1 MSVEQMLMDNKLMD
15 FLRTIAAAVT
25 GLFTGLFWRTF
36 VMISFLLA
44 ASLFTWYFSSQFAE
58 LEPRVNQAAQQI
70 QTLVNLTRTGLV
82 HADPILREA
91 LIGDLRV
98 NENIRI
104 FARSPSDV
112 VAALDETEFN
122 RRLAAQTSQLL
133 GKDTVL
139 AADVNKT
146 DPGLWVS
153 FAILGDKYWLLA
165 ERNRIV
171 PDTDQRWAAWGV
183 AALVMSVLGAIFIT
197 RIINSPLKRLSFAAS
212 RIREGDFKHELTEVG
227 ASPEIR
233 DLNRGFN
240 RMARTLEKVE
250 QDRAVMLAGIS
261 HDIRTPLTRLRLE
274 TEMAVPDA
282 ISRQNMIA
290 DIEQVNIIIEKFLEY
305 ARPTNKAKLV
315 PVHVRELIDDMTAE
329 YLDDDHIKLRTRGSM
344 SATVLGDPVELRR
357 ALVNLLENAKRYARN
372 EQTGVAEVDVH
383 VRSSSTHIQLEIR
396 DHGPGVPEE
405 HLANLTK
412 PFYRGDAAR
421 TEVKGTGLG
430 LAIVER
436 IIERMEGRLSMAN
449 ASPPGLS
456 IKIDLKRA

>member
-1 MSVEQMLMDNKLMD
+1 MN
-15 FLRTIAAAVT
+15 FLRNFAT
-25 GLFTGLFWRTF
+25 GFINLFTGLFWRTF

-44 ASLFTWYFSSQFAE
+44 ASLFTWYFTSQHVE
-58 LEPRVNQAAQQI
+58 LEPRINQAATQV
-70 QTLVNLTRTGLV
+70 QTLVNMTRTGLV
-82 HADPILREA
+82 HADPLLREA

-98 NENIRI
+98 NENIGI
-104 FARSPSDV
+104 FARTNTDLVTP
-112 VAALDETEFN
+112 LENTEFN
-122 RRLAAQTSQLL
+122 RRLTAQTLQLL

-146 DPGLWVS
+146 ALGLWVS
-153 FAILGDKYWLLA
+153 FAIEGDRYWMLA
-165 ERNRIV
+165 QRNRIL
-171 PDTDQRWAAWGV
+171 PDDDPKWAAWGI
-183 AALVMSVLGAIFIT
+183 AALFMSILGAIFIT

-250 QDRAVMLAGIS
+250 SDRAVMLAGIS

-282 ISRQNMIA
+282 MSRQNMIA
-290 DIEQVNIIIEKFLEY
+290 DIEQVNVIIEKFLEY
-305 ARPTNKAKLV
+305 ARPQNKSKLV

-329 YLDDDHIKLRTRGSM
+329 YLDDDHINLRTKGSM
-344 SATVLGDPVELRR
+344 SATVMGDPVELRR
-357 ALVNLLENAKRYARN
+357 ALINLLENAKRYARN
-372 EQTGVAEVDVH
+372 ESTDVAEVDVH

-396 DHGPGVPEE
+396 DHGPGVPDE
-405 HLANLTK
+405 HLGNLTK

-436 IIERMEGRLSMAN
+436 IIERMDGRFSLAN

-456 IKIDLKRA
+456 AKIDLKRA